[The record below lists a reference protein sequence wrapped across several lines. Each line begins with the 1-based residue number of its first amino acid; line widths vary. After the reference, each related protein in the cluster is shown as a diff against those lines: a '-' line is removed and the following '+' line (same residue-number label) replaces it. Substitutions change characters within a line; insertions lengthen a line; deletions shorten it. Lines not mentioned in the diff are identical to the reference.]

1 MDFHQKTLPQKPMK
15 QATMHVH
22 RNACT
27 DYPHITAQCI
37 YCVATIPISFQPHP
51 PLSAPHSH
59 TQLHTQYFLQHT
71 PPSTIITIIYHP
83 YILIHNHYIATS
95 PNTAP
100 HTTTLNLHRNVSY
113 SHQNALRSITPTFT
127 STNQAEQSLTS
138 TTILNKV
145 DNTQSTLYQTHPHR
159 PPLQRTC
166 TYKQS
171 QNFITLN
178 NQTQP
183 KPLYKHDSTLNDSLV
198 QHVHHKHFQLPSTTS
213 NILSHN

>member
-1 MDFHQKTLPQKPMK
+1 MHRLPTHHS
-15 QATMHVH
+15 AMHLLRSYH
-22 RNACT
+22 PYIFPT
-27 DYPHITAQCI
+27 TPT
-37 YCVATIPISFQPHP
+37 TIR
-51 PLSAPHSH
+51 
-59 TQLHTQYFLQHT
+59 TT
-71 PPSTIITIIYHP
+71 PPYSTAHPILPSTHTTSYNIITIIYHP

-113 SHQNALRSITPTFT
+113 SHQNALRSINPTFT

-159 PPLQRTC
+159 PPLRRTC
-166 TYKQS
+166 THTLT
-171 QNFITLN
+171 NFITLN

-183 KPLYKHDSTLNDSLV
+183 KSLYKHDSTLNDSLV
-198 QHVHHKHFQLPSTTS
+198 QYVNHEHFQLPSTTS
-213 NILSHN
+213 NALSH